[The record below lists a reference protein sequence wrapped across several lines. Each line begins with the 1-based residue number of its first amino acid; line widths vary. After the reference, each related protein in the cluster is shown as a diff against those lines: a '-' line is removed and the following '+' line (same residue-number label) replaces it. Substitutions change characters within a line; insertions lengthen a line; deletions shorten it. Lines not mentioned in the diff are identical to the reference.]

1 MNFCFSIS
9 RFCIFSTVKHP
20 GVKIYKRAWGGGR
33 ALGRAGALV
42 LAPGLCSH
50 LPQVIIPSLSLF
62 IVKLAGNSPLYS
74 HFNFPKRNSPPK
86 STILQSQKAA
96 FSRPAYPL
104 FCSQKPR
111 CTKDKDKSWSAL
123 RDISICSAQCPG
135 QVASMTGNSRK
146 QLKAGEGTGTKRSC
160 SFSPSAARLKHALL
174 AAKRKVTGN
183 LRTGNLIITNAS
195 GDTSNLLDF
204 L

>member
-1 MNFCFSIS
+1 MTGHLGGFCRS
-9 RFCIFSTVKHP
+9 P
-20 GVKIYKRAWGGGR
+20 GASWWGLGLGLGNWGGRRGKTLSIL
-33 ALGRAGALV
+33 LGL
-42 LAPGLCSH
+42 GLKVTHHGESM
-50 LPQVIIPSLSLF
+50 IIQFS
-62 IVKLAGNSPLYS
+62 
-74 HFNFPKRNSPPK
+74 PK

-111 CTKDKDKSWSAL
+111 YTKDKDKSWSVL
-123 RDISICSAQCPG
+123 RDISTCSAQCPG

-195 GDTSNLLDF
+195 GDTSNLLVF